1 MGPGLKTCTSKRKN
15 IDITQYDLLKLSAQP
30 FQLFWKLMS
39 EPREL
44 LKGRVIYFLGRWDT
58 RDPFYG
64 VNCSKYIY
72 NNKSLDEENKPLL
85 FIQ

>member
-1 MGPGLKTCTSKRKN
+1 MIHWSFLPTFPIILEINVWATWIIER
-15 IDITQYDLLKLSAQP
+15 Q
-30 FQLFWKLMS
+30 
-39 EPREL
+39 
-44 LKGRVIYFLGRWDT
+44 VIYFLGRWDT

-72 NNKSLDEENKPLL
+72 NNKSLNEENKPLM